1 MSISDNRI
9 LIGVLIGWS
18 ILLGTYFSKFIEL
31 LSSNL
36 ISVNLISLIQIIGI
50 IAMFFLSV
58 LLTSYIVLKLKD
70 ENEGIAK
77 KLTIG
82 LSILYI
88 AGFILAIIPTN
99 NLTIFEYYTIIFFI
113 ISIISYLYLIGERY
127 LFMNGDGIFKNFVF
141 WAVIWSIMLGWYFFE
156 SMKFIAYGLSTS
168 LIYSS
173 PIIGFI
179 FLILLASYFLS
190 EIEDLDDEKLK
201 RLSICITILYLIGD
215 ILATYVYLLIFI
227 GTLVI
232 LLMLSVD
239 IFLEIILIIIII
251 LLIIVLIMIILN
263 INILGILAAIIGFIL
278 NTNTLVGFLLML
290 TILVIQIIIL
300 LLTYNAYKEMPNEP
314 PGF

>member
-1 MSISDNRI
+1 M
-9 LIGVLIGWS
+9 
-18 ILLGTYFSKFIEL
+18 
-31 LSSNL
+31 
-36 ISVNLISLIQIIGI
+36 
-50 IAMFFLSV
+50 
-58 LLTSYIVLKLKD
+58 KD
-70 ENEGIAK
+70 ENEGIAT

-99 NLTIFEYYTIIFFI
+99 NPAMFEYYVIISSI
-113 ISIISYLYLIGERY
+113 ISILLYFYLRRKGY
-127 LFMNGDGIFKNFVF
+127 LFMNDGLLENFVF
-141 WAVIWSIMLGWYFFE
+141 WSVIWSIMLGWYFFK
-156 SMKFIAYGLSTS
+156 SIKFMSYVLSTS

-173 PIIGFI
+173 LIIVFI

-190 EIEDLDDEKLK
+190 EIESLNDEKLK
-201 RLSICITILYLIGD
+201 RLSIYITILYLIED
-215 ILATYVYLLIFI
+215 ILAANVYLLIFI
-227 GTLVI
+227 WALVI
-232 LLMLSVD
+232 LFMLLVD
-239 IFLEIILIIIII
+239 IFLEIILIIIIL